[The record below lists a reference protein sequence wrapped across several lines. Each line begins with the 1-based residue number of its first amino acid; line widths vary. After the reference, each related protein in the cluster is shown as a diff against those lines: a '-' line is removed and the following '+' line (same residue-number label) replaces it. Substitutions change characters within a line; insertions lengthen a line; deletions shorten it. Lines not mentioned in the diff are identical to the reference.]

1 MYREMMQQ
9 VPSLFLSE
17 SSLDTP
23 SLSSCSELHRALETI
38 GVSTTSWIESSIEK
52 NLTGSHRATVVFQR
66 HIRTAIA
73 SQMLRQNR
81 LS

>member
-1 MYREMMQQ
+1 MMQQ

-38 GVSTTSWIESSIEK
+38 GVSTTSWIKSSIK
-52 NLTGSHRATVVFQR
+52 MCLKASHRASVVFQR
-66 HIRTAIA
+66 HILVAA
-73 SQMLRQNR
+73 A
-81 LS
+81 